1 MLPLK
6 SEVYL
11 MGLATRIKTRPRKGV
26 TTKQMANANHEEAV
40 NSSFD
45 VQHLKLSLTHYDSK

>member
-1 MLPLK
+1 
-6 SEVYL
+6 
-11 MGLATRIKTRPRKGV
+11 V